1 MKKQLMKKQQ
11 GMTIT
16 SWMFVVAIV
25 GFFFMMAIRI
35 GPVFAEDLTI
45 SSIWDNLEN
54 EPSLVGESPKNI
66 RKSVMKKFA
75 MNNIKVLK
83 KGDIKITRDKGYYI
97 VKVEYEPRGK
107 IIGKLD
113 FIATFKHEAKIRAK

>member
-11 GMTIT
+11 GITMT
-16 SWMFVVAIV
+16 SWIVVIAIV
-25 GFFFMMAIRI
+25 GFLFMMAVRI

-54 EPSLVGESPKNI
+54 DPSLVGKSPKDI
-66 RKSVMKKFA
+66 RESVMKQFS
-75 MNNIKVLK
+75 MNNIKALK
-83 KGDIKITRDKGYYI
+83 KGDIKITRAKDYYI
-97 VKVEYEPRGK
+97 VRAEYEPRGK

-113 FIATFKHEAKIRAK
+113 FIASFKHEAKIRAK